1 LFAQTLFPYRTRV
14 IAPPLTRR
22 GFVKAA
28 VATGLLAVAADATLI
43 EPDRPRL
50 VRVDVTLSRLPR
62 SFDTLTIAHL
72 SDFHFDPYFS
82 VTPIQAA
89 ARIVN
94 EVKPDLVVLTGDFV
108 TLPLLKTHAIVMEAA
123 RQVEPCADLLRQLR
137 APLGIWAVLGNH
149 DVFTHAPH
157 VETTL
162 RQAGIQVLRN
172 RAVPLERDGQRIWL
186 AGVDD
191 VLAGGDDLD
200 RTLSGVPAAEAVVLL
215 AHEPD
220 FADQAA
226 NYPIDLQL
234 SGHSHGGQVRLPFIG
249 ALYLPKL
256 ARKYPLGLRQVGRL
270 QLYTNPGVGT
280 LRIPVRWNCPPEVT
294 LIRLRSLPG

>member
-1 LFAQTLFPYRTRV
+1 V
-14 IAPPLTRR
+14 
-22 GFVKAA
+22 
-28 VATGLLAVAADATLI
+28 LAVAADAALI
-43 EPDRPRL
+43 EPNRPRL
-50 VRVDVTLSRLPR
+50 VRVDVALPRLPP
-62 SFDTLTIAHL
+62 SFDALTIAHL

-89 ARIVN
+89 IRIVN
-94 EVKPDLVVLTGDFV
+94 AVKPDLIVLTGDFV
-108 TLPLLKTHAIVMEAA
+108 TLPLLKTRATVMAA
-123 RQVEPCADLLRQLR
+123 TRQAEPCADLLRQLG
-137 APLGIWAVLGNH
+137 APFGIWAALGNH
-149 DVFTHAPH
+149 DVFTHALH

-172 RAVPLERDGQRIWL
+172 RAVPLERDGKRIWL

-200 RTLSGVPAAEAVVLL
+200 RTLRGVPAAEAVVLL

-234 SGHSHGGQVRLPFIG
+234 SGHSHGGQVRFPFIG

-294 LIRLRSLPG
+294 LIRLRSLPA

>member
-1 LFAQTLFPYRTRV
+1 MTV
-14 IAPPLTRR
+14 PPLTRR

-28 VATGLLAVAADATLI
+28 VATGILAVAADAVLI
-43 EPDRPRL
+43 EPNRPRL
-50 VRVDVTLSRLPR
+50 VRADVVLARLPP
-62 SFDTLTIAHL
+62 SFDALSIVHL

-89 ARIVN
+89 TRIVN

-108 TLPLLKTHAIVMEAA
+108 TLPLLKTRAIVMEAA
-123 RQVEPCADLLRQLR
+123 RQVEPCADLLRQLP

-149 DVFTHAPH
+149 DVFTHALH
-157 VETTL
+157 VEMTL

-172 RAVPLERDGQRIWL
+172 RAVPLERDGKRIWL

-191 VLAGGDDLD
+191 VLAGGDDLE
-200 RTLSGVPAAEAVVLL
+200 RTLRGVPAAEAVVLL

-220 FADQAA
+220 FADQVA

-234 SGHSHGGQVRLPFIG
+234 SGHSHGGQVRFPFLG

-256 ARKYPLGLRQVGRL
+256 ARKYPLGLRQVGQL

-294 LIRLRSLPG
+294 LIRLRSLPA

>member
-1 LFAQTLFPYRTRV
+1 L
-14 IAPPLTRR
+14 
-22 GFVKAA
+22 VKAA
-28 VATGLLAVAADATLI
+28 VAAGTLAVAADAALI
-43 EPDRPRL
+43 EPNRPRL
-50 VRVDVTLSRLPR
+50 VRVDVALPRLPP
-62 SFDTLTIAHL
+62 SFDALSIAHL

-89 ARIVN
+89 TRIAN
-94 EVKPDLVVLTGDFV
+94 EAKPDLVVLTGDFV
-108 TLPLLKTHAIVMEAA
+108 TLPLLKTRAIVTEAA
-123 RQVEPCADLLRQLR
+123 RQVEPCAELLRQVR
-137 APLGIWAVLGNH
+137 APLGTWAVLGNH
-149 DVFTHAPH
+149 DVLTHGLH

-172 RAVPLERDGQRIWL
+172 RAVPLERGGKRIWL

-191 VLAGGDDLD
+191 VLAGVDDLD
-200 RTLSGVPAAEAVVLL
+200 EALRGVPAAEAVVLL

-234 SGHSHGGQVRLPFIG
+234 SGHSHGGQVRFPLVG

-294 LIRLRSLPG
+294 LIRLRSLPA

>member
-1 LFAQTLFPYRTRV
+1 
-14 IAPPLTRR
+14 
-22 GFVKAA
+22 VKAA
-28 VATGLLAVAADATLI
+28 VATGMLAVTADAALI
-43 EPDRPRL
+43 EPNRPRL
-50 VRVDVTLSRLPR
+50 VRVDVALPRLPP
-62 SFDTLTIAHL
+62 SFDALSIAHL

-89 ARIVN
+89 TRIVN

-108 TLPLLKTHAIVMEAA
+108 TLPLLKTRAIVTEAA
-123 RQVEPCADLLRQLR
+123 RQVEPCAELLQQVR
-137 APLGIWAVLGNH
+137 APLGTWAVLGNH
-149 DVFTHAPH
+149 DVLTHGLH

-172 RAVPLERDGQRIWL
+172 RAVPLERDGKRIWL

-200 RTLSGVPAAEAVVLL
+200 RTLRGVPAPEAVILL

-234 SGHSHGGQVRLPFIG
+234 SGHSHGGQVRFPFVG
-249 ALYLPKL
+249 PLYLPEL
-256 ARKYPLGLRQVGRL
+256 ARKYPLGLRRVGRL
-270 QLYTNPGVGT
+270 KLYTNPGVGT

-294 LIRLRSLPG
+294 LIRLRSLPA

>member
-1 LFAQTLFPYRTRV
+1 
-14 IAPPLTRR
+14 
-22 GFVKAA
+22 VKAA
-28 VATGLLAVAADATLI
+28 AAAGMLAVTADAALI
-43 EPDRPRL
+43 EPSRLRL
-50 VRVDVTLSRLPR
+50 VRVDIALPRLPPN
-62 SFDTLTIAHL
+62 FDGLTIAHL

-89 ARIVN
+89 THIVN
-94 EVKPDLVVLTGDFV
+94 DVQPDLVVLTGDFV
-108 TLPLLKTHAIVMEAA
+108 TLPLLKTHATLMAA
-123 RQVEPCADLLRQLR
+123 TRRAEPCADLLRQLR

-149 DVFTHAPH
+149 DVFTHALH
-157 VETTL
+157 IETTL

-172 RAVPLERDGQRIWL
+172 RAVPLERGGKRIWL

-191 VLAGGDDLD
+191 VLAGVDDLD
-200 RTLSGVPAAEAVVLL
+200 RTLRGVLAPEAVVLL
-215 AHEPD
+215 VHEPD

-234 SGHSHGGQVRLPFIG
+234 SGHSHGGQVRLPYVG

-256 ARKYPLGLRQVGRL
+256 ARKYPFGLRQIGGL
-270 QLYTNPGVGT
+270 KLYTNPGVGT

-294 LIRLRSLPG
+294 LIRLRSLPA